1 MSESTYI
8 YLAIL
13 IMASVTYL
21 IRLIFPVLLRKPLN
35 SKFLKSFI
43 HYAPFVTLAVL
54 TVPAIF
60 YSSGNLVATAV
71 GFVVSL
77 LTAWFTSNLPVTCIA
92 GCLSVLIVNL
102 L

>member
-1 MSESTYI
+1 MSNNLYI
-8 YLAIL
+8 YMAIL
-13 IMASVTYL
+13 IMASITYI
-21 IRLIFPVLLRKPLN
+21 IRLIFPVLLRKPLR

-60 YSSGNLVATAV
+60 YVSDNLTATIT

-92 GCLSVLIVNL
+92 GCLSVLIASIL
-102 L
+102 